1 MADWQE
7 WAQDSL
13 STGAVA
19 TVATTMAA
27 AACGQ
32 IEDGHIIAPINAVSH
47 ILWGDEAAAQEEA
60 SYQYTLPGL
69 ALNAIAVTGWAG
81 VHELLFGKAAAQGRT
96 GEVLLGGAIVSA
108 IAFVTDYRVVPDRLT
123 PGFEKR
129 LSNGSLLGIY
139 GALALALSVGSLMR
153 HRSKSPSRC
162 A

>member
-1 MADWQE
+1 MSDWQE
-7 WAQDSL
+7 WLQDSL

-19 TVATTMAA
+19 TVATTVAA

-32 IEDGHIIAPINAVSH
+32 AEDGHVIAPINAVSH
-47 ILWGDEAAAQEEA
+47 ILWGDEAATHEEP

-69 ALNAIAVTGWAG
+69 ALNAVAVTGWAG

-96 GEVLLGGAIVSA
+96 AEVLLGGAFVSA
-108 IAFVTDYRVVPDRLT
+108 LAFVTDHRVVPDRLT

-139 GALALALSVGSLMR
+139 GTLAIALGVGSLLR
-153 HRSKSPSRC
+153 HRSK
-162 A
+162 